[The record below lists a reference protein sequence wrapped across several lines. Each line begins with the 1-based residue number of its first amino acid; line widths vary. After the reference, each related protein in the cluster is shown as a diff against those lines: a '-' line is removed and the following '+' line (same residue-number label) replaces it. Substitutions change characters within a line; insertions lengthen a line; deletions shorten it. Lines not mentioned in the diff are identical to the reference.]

1 MNIKYKLCMVLIM
14 LLLTKPVLSQV
25 IDPFELDEIILS
37 LPFSQSLGKSVIKVD
52 KINMDDISPIIK
64 QYISKSIS
72 KLPGVSVITSGP
84 GIAKP
89 SIRGLSFNRVV
100 VYNQGVRL
108 ENQQWGEEHGIGITS
123 SGIES
128 VEVIKGP
135 LYVLYGS
142 DAMGGVIYAE
152 PEKFKSMDGLDIDYT
167 GIYNSNYNGLTN
179 NLGING
185 KSGNFSFNLR
195 AEMIDNDNFSSPDGE
210 VENTWFEQNEI
221 KAGIQYSGEKLNSE
235 LRLSIVESTLGLP
248 HMDEDHDEHGDEDHD
263 EHGDEDHDEH
273 GDEDDDEHG
282 DEDHD
287 EHMDEEGIYQELK
300 HTTITWKNTFDLG
313 NNHLLNVTLG
323 QQFNERMEF
332 GEHGDEDHDEHG
344 DEDHDEHGDE
354 DDDEHGD
361 EDHDE
366 HMDEDHEEGEAEL
379 DMELLTNTLDINLIL
394 PQSEDFNLILGTSLL
409 SQTNK
414 NFGHEILIPDAE
426 VNDFGLY
433 ALGEISFGNSSD
445 AIIGLRYDKRSISSG
460 IYSSDY
466 SNFNG
471 ALGFKKEFTTS
482 TLRFNLSSGYRSP
495 NLVELYSDGAHHST
509 FMYKK
514 GNPNL
519 LAENSFQTDL
529 SIQVNSED
537 SVLSFDLFLND
548 IRDYIYLQPT
558 NTLIDGLQ
566 LHNFLQQD
574 ATLYGGEIHL
584 NKNTSFDWLSY
595 YTSIEYVFGETQDGM
610 ALPYISPLTFNQV
623 FNISFS
629 SNYSF
634 EIDFVAKAKQNRT
647 AMYEESTDGYSL
659 LNLSGTW
666 MTSFLGNDLNI
677 FWSIDNVFDKE
688 YFDHLSRLKTAGIH
702 EMGRNISV
710 GLKYNF

>member
-1 MNIKYKLCMVLIM
+1 MNSKKINMNIKYKLCMVLIM

-25 IDPFELDEIILS
+25 TDPYELDEIILS

-52 KINMDDISPIIK
+52 KINMDDINPIIK

-72 KLPGVSVITSGP
+72 KLPGVSVISTGI

-100 VYNQGVRL
+100 VYNQGIRL

-235 LRLSIVESTLGLP
+235 LRLSFLESNIGIP

-263 EHGDEDHDEH
+263 EHEDEDHDEH
-273 GDEDDDEHG
+273 GDQ
-282 DEDHD
+282 DHD
-287 EHMDEEGIYQELK
+287 EHMDEEGLYQELK
-300 HTTITWKNTFDLG
+300 HTTITWKNTYDLG

-323 QQFNERMEF
+323 QQFNERKEF
-332 GEHGDEDHDEHG
+332 GEHGDEDHGEHGDEDHDEHG
-344 DEDHDEHGDE
+344 DEDHDEHGDK
-354 DDDEHGD
+354 
-361 EDHDE
+361 DHDE
-366 HMDEDHEEGEAEL
+366 HGDEDHEEGEAEL
-379 DMELLTNTLDINLIL
+379 DMELLTNTLDISLIL

-414 NFGHEILIPDAE
+414 NFGHEVLIPDAKM
-426 VNDFGLY
+426 NDFGLY
-433 ALGEISFGNSSD
+433 ALGEISLGNSSD
-445 AIIGLRYDKRSISSG
+445 ATIGLRYDNRSISSG

-495 NLVELYSDGAHHST
+495 NLIELYADGSHHGT

-514 GNPNL
+514 GDPNL
-519 LAENSFQTDL
+519 LAENSLQTDL
-529 SIQVNSED
+529 SIQVNGED

-558 NTLIDGLQ
+558 NTVIDGYQ

-595 YTSIEYVFGETQDGM
+595 YTSLEYVFGETQDGM

-634 EIDFVAKAKQNRT
+634 EIDFIAKAQQNRT

-659 LNLSGTW
+659 LNLSGSW

-677 FWSIDNVFDKE
+677 FWNIDNVFDKE
-688 YFDHLSRLKTAGIH
+688 YYDHLSRLKTVGIH

>member
-248 HMDEDHDEHGDEDHD
+248 HMDEDHDEHGDEDD
-263 EHGDEDHDEH
+263 DEH

>member
-1 MNIKYKLCMVLIM
+1 MNIKYKLSMVLIM
-14 LLLTKPVLSQV
+14 LLLTKPVLSQ
-25 IDPFELDEIILS
+25 ITDPFELDEIILS

-52 KINMDDISPIIK
+52 KINMDDINPIIK

-72 KLPGVSVITSGP
+72 KLPGVSIITTGP

-100 VYNQGVRL
+100 VYNQGIRL

-152 PEKFKSMDGLDIDYT
+152 PEKFKSMDGLNIDYT
-167 GIYNSNYNGLTN
+167 GIYNSNYNGITN

-195 AEMIDNDNFSSPDGE
+195 AEMIDNDNFSTPDGE

-221 KAGIQYSGEKLNSE
+221 KAGIQYSSDKFTSE
-235 LRLSIVESTLGLP
+235 LRFSRLDSDLGIP

-273 GDEDDDEHG
+273 GDED
-282 DEDHD
+282 HD
-287 EHMDEEGIYQELK
+287 EHMDEESLYQELK

-323 QQFNERMEF
+323 QQFNERKEF
-332 GEHGDEDHDEHG
+332 GEHGDEDNDEHG
-344 DEDHDEHGDE
+344 DEDNDEHG
-354 DDDEHGD
+354 
-361 EDHDE
+361 
-366 HMDEDHEEGEAEL
+366 DEDHEEGEAEL
-379 DMELLTNTLDINLIL
+379 DMELLTNTLDISLTL
-394 PQSEDFNLILGTSLL
+394 PQSEDFNLILGTSIL

-426 VNDFGLY
+426 MNDFGLY
-433 ALGEISFGNSSD
+433 ALGEISLGNFAD
-445 AIIGLRYDKRSISSG
+445 TTIGLRYDNRSISSG
-460 IYSSDY
+460 SSSSDF

-482 TLRFNLSSGYRSP
+482 TLRFNLSSGFRSP
-495 NLVELYSDGAHHST
+495 NLVELFSDGSHHST

-529 SIQVNSED
+529 SFQVYDED
-537 SVLSFDLFLND
+537 SALSFDLFLND

-595 YTSIEYVFGETQDGM
+595 YTSLEYVFGETQDGM
-610 ALPYISPLTFNQV
+610 ALPYISPFTFNQV

-634 EIDFVAKAKQNRT
+634 EIDFVAKAQQNRT

-688 YFDHLSRLKTAGIH
+688 YYDHLSRLKTAGIE

>member
-273 GDEDDDEHG
+273 GDED
-282 DEDHD
+282 HD

-332 GEHGDEDHDEHG
+332 GEHGDEDDDEHG
-344 DEDHDEHGDE
+344 VEDH
-354 DDDEHGD
+354 DEHGD

>member
-263 EHGDEDHDEH
+263 EHGDEDDDEH

-332 GEHGDEDHDEHG
+332 GEHG

>member
-273 GDEDDDEHG
+273 
-282 DEDHD
+282 
-287 EHMDEEGIYQELK
+287 MDEEGIYQELK

-332 GEHGDEDHDEHG
+332 GEHGDEDDDEHG
-344 DEDHDEHGDE
+344 VEDH
-354 DDDEHGD
+354 DEHGD

-659 LNLSGTW
+659 LNLSGSW

>member
-1 MNIKYKLCMVLIM
+1 MNIKYKLSMVLIM
-14 LLLTKPVLSQV
+14 LLLTKPVLSQ
-25 IDPFELDEIILS
+25 ITDPFELDEIILS

-52 KINMDDISPIIK
+52 KINMDDINPIIK

-72 KLPGVSVITSGP
+72 KLPGVSIITTGP

-100 VYNQGVRL
+100 VYNQGIRL

-152 PEKFKSMDGLDIDYT
+152 PEKFKSMDGLNIDYT
-167 GIYNSNYNGLTN
+167 GIYNSNYNGITN

-195 AEMIDNDNFSSPDGE
+195 AEMIDNDNFSTPDGE

-221 KAGIQYSGEKLNSE
+221 KAGIQYSSDKFTSE
-235 LRLSIVESTLGLP
+235 LRFSRLDSDLGIP

-273 GDEDDDEHG
+273 GDED
-282 DEDHD
+282 HD
-287 EHMDEEGIYQELK
+287 EHMDEESLYQELK

-323 QQFNERMEF
+323 QQFNERKEF
-332 GEHGDEDHDEHG
+332 GEHGDEDHGEHGDEDHDEHG

-354 DDDEHGD
+354 DHDEHG
-361 EDHDE
+361 
-366 HMDEDHEEGEAEL
+366 DEDHEEGEAEL
-379 DMELLTNTLDINLIL
+379 DMELLTNTLDISLTL
-394 PQSEDFNLILGTSLL
+394 PQSEDFNLILGTSIL

-426 VNDFGLY
+426 MNDFGLY
-433 ALGEISFGNSSD
+433 ALGEISLGNSAD
-445 AIIGLRYDKRSISSG
+445 TTIGLRYDNRSISTGSS
-460 IYSSDY
+460 SSDF

-482 TLRFNLSSGYRSP
+482 TLRFNLSSGFRSP
-495 NLVELYSDGAHHST
+495 NLVELFSDGSHHST

-529 SIQVNSED
+529 SFQVYDED
-537 SVLSFDLFLND
+537 SALSFDLFLND

-558 NTLIDGLQ
+558 NTFIDGLQ

-595 YTSIEYVFGETQDGM
+595 YTSLEYVFGETQDGM
-610 ALPYISPLTFNQV
+610 ALPYISPFTFNQV

-634 EIDFVAKAKQNRT
+634 EIDFVAKAQQNRT

-677 FWSIDNVFDKE
+677 FWSIDNVFDTE
-688 YFDHLSRLKTAGIH
+688 YYDHLSRFKTAGIE

>member
-248 HMDEDHDEHGDEDHD
+248 HMDEDHDEHGDEDD
-263 EHGDEDHDEH
+263 DEH

-344 DEDHDEHGDE
+344 DEDDDEHGDE

>member
-1 MNIKYKLCMVLIM
+1 MNIKYKLSMVLIM
-14 LLLTKPVLSQV
+14 LLLTKPVLSQ
-25 IDPFELDEIILS
+25 ITDPFELDEIILS

-52 KINMDDISPIIK
+52 KINMDDINPIIK

-72 KLPGVSVITSGP
+72 KLPGVSVITTGP

-100 VYNQGVRL
+100 VYNQGIRL

-152 PEKFKSMDGLDIDYT
+152 PEKFKSMDGLNIDYT
-167 GIYNSNYNGLTN
+167 GIYNSNYNGITN

-195 AEMIDNDNFSSPDGE
+195 AEMIDNDNFSTPDGE

-221 KAGIQYSGEKLNSE
+221 KAGIQYSSDKFTSE
-235 LRLSIVESTLGLP
+235 LRFSRLDSDLGIP

-273 GDEDDDEHG
+273 GDED
-282 DEDHD
+282 HD
-287 EHMDEEGIYQELK
+287 EHMDEESLYQELK

-323 QQFNERMEF
+323 QQFNERKEF

-354 DDDEHGD
+354 DHDEHG
-361 EDHDE
+361 
-366 HMDEDHEEGEAEL
+366 DEDHEEGEAEL
-379 DMELLTNTLDINLIL
+379 DMELLTNTLDISLTL
-394 PQSEDFNLILGTSLL
+394 PQSEDFNLILGTSIL

-426 VNDFGLY
+426 MNDFGLY
-433 ALGEISFGNSSD
+433 ALGEISLGNSAD
-445 AIIGLRYDKRSISSG
+445 TTIGLRYDNRSISSG
-460 IYSSDY
+460 SSSSDF

-482 TLRFNLSSGYRSP
+482 TLRFNLSSGFRSP
-495 NLVELYSDGAHHST
+495 NLVELFSDGSHHST

-529 SIQVNSED
+529 SFQVYDED
-537 SVLSFDLFLND
+537 SALSFDLFLND

-558 NTLIDGLQ
+558 NTFIDGLQ

-595 YTSIEYVFGETQDGM
+595 YTSLEYVFGETQDGM
-610 ALPYISPLTFNQV
+610 ALPYISPFTFNQV

-634 EIDFVAKAKQNRT
+634 EIDFVAKAQQNRT

-688 YFDHLSRLKTAGIH
+688 YYDHLSRLKTAGIE

>member
-1 MNIKYKLCMVLIM
+1 MNSKKINMNIKYKLCMVLIM

-25 IDPFELDEIILS
+25 TDPYELDEIILS

-52 KINMDDISPIIK
+52 KINMDDINPIIK

-72 KLPGVSVITSGP
+72 KLPGVSVISTGI

-100 VYNQGVRL
+100 VYNQGIRL

-235 LRLSIVESTLGLP
+235 LRLSFLESNIGIP

-263 EHGDEDHDEH
+263 EHEDEDHDEH
-273 GDEDDDEHG
+273 GDQ
-282 DEDHD
+282 DHD
-287 EHMDEEGIYQELK
+287 EHMDEEGLYQELK
-300 HTTITWKNTFDLG
+300 HTTITWKNTYDLG

-323 QQFNERMEF
+323 QQFNERKEF
-332 GEHGDEDHDEHG
+332 GEHGDEDHGEHGDEDHDEHG
-344 DEDHDEHGDE
+344 DEDHDEHGDK
-354 DDDEHGD
+354 
-361 EDHDE
+361 DHDE
-366 HMDEDHEEGEAEL
+366 HGDEDHEEGEAEL
-379 DMELLTNTLDINLIL
+379 DMELLTNTLDISLIL

-414 NFGHEILIPDAE
+414 NFGHEVLIPDAKM
-426 VNDFGLY
+426 NDFGLY
-433 ALGEISFGNSSD
+433 ALGEISLGNSSD
-445 AIIGLRYDKRSISSG
+445 ATIGLRYDNRSISSG

-495 NLVELYSDGAHHST
+495 NLIELYADGSHHGT

-514 GNPNL
+514 GDPNL
-519 LAENSFQTDL
+519 LAENSLQTDL
-529 SIQVNSED
+529 SIQVNGED

-558 NTLIDGLQ
+558 NTVIDGYQ

-595 YTSIEYVFGETQDGM
+595 YTSLEYVFGETQDGM

-634 EIDFVAKAKQNRT
+634 EIDFVAKAQQNRT

-659 LNLSGTW
+659 LNLSGSW

-677 FWSIDNVFDKE
+677 FWNIDNVFDKE
-688 YFDHLSRLKTAGIH
+688 YYDHLSRLKTAGIH

>member
-1 MNIKYKLCMVLIM
+1 MNIKYKLSMVLIM
-14 LLLTKPVLSQV
+14 LLLTKPVLSQ
-25 IDPFELDEIILS
+25 ITDPFELDEIILS

-52 KINMDDISPIIK
+52 KINMDDINPIIK

-72 KLPGVSVITSGP
+72 KLPGVSIITTGP

-100 VYNQGVRL
+100 VYNQGIRL

-152 PEKFKSMDGLDIDYT
+152 PEKFKSMDGLNIDYT
-167 GIYNSNYNGLTN
+167 GIYNSNYNGITN

-195 AEMIDNDNFSSPDGE
+195 AEMIDNDNFSTPDGE

-221 KAGIQYSGEKLNSE
+221 KAGIQYSSDKFTSE
-235 LRLSIVESTLGLP
+235 LRFSRLDSDLGIP

-273 GDEDDDEHG
+273 GDED
-282 DEDHD
+282 HD
-287 EHMDEEGIYQELK
+287 EHMDEESLYQELK

-323 QQFNERMEF
+323 QQFNERKEF

-344 DEDHDEHGDE
+344 
-354 DDDEHGD
+354 
-361 EDHDE
+361 
-366 HMDEDHEEGEAEL
+366 DEDHEEGEAEL
-379 DMELLTNTLDINLIL
+379 DMELLTNTLDISLTL
-394 PQSEDFNLILGTSLL
+394 PQSEDFNLILGTSIL

-426 VNDFGLY
+426 MNDFGLY
-433 ALGEISFGNSSD
+433 ALGEISLGNSAD
-445 AIIGLRYDKRSISSG
+445 TTIGLRYDNRSISSG
-460 IYSSDY
+460 SSSSDF

-482 TLRFNLSSGYRSP
+482 TLRFNLSSGFRSP
-495 NLVELYSDGAHHST
+495 NLVELFSDGSHHST

-529 SIQVNSED
+529 SFQVYDED
-537 SVLSFDLFLND
+537 SALSFDLFLND

-558 NTLIDGLQ
+558 NTFIDGLQ

-595 YTSIEYVFGETQDGM
+595 YTSLEYVFGETQDGM
-610 ALPYISPLTFNQV
+610 ALPYISPFTFNQV

-634 EIDFVAKAKQNRT
+634 EIDFVAKAQQNRT

-688 YFDHLSRLKTAGIH
+688 YYDHLSRLKTAGIH

>member
-1 MNIKYKLCMVLIM
+1 MNTKKIKMNIKYKLSMVLIM
-14 LLLTKPVLSQV
+14 LLLTKPVLSQ
-25 IDPFELDEIILS
+25 ITDPFELDEIILS

-52 KINMDDISPIIK
+52 KINMDDINPIIK

-72 KLPGVSVITSGP
+72 KLPGVSIITTGP

-100 VYNQGVRL
+100 VYNQGIRL

-152 PEKFKSMDGLDIDYT
+152 PEKFKSMDGLNIDYT
-167 GIYNSNYNGLTN
+167 GIYNSNYNGITN

-195 AEMIDNDNFSSPDGE
+195 AEMIDNDNFSTPDGE

-221 KAGIQYSGEKLNSE
+221 KAGIQYSSDKFTSE
-235 LRLSIVESTLGLP
+235 LRFSRLDSDLGIP

-273 GDEDDDEHG
+273 
-282 DEDHD
+282 
-287 EHMDEEGIYQELK
+287 MDEESLYQELK

-323 QQFNERMEF
+323 QQFNERKEF
-332 GEHGDEDHDEHG
+332 GEHGDEDNDEHG
-344 DEDHDEHGDE
+344 
-354 DDDEHGD
+354 
-361 EDHDE
+361 
-366 HMDEDHEEGEAEL
+366 DEDHEEGEAEL
-379 DMELLTNTLDINLIL
+379 DMELLTNTLDISLTL
-394 PQSEDFNLILGTSLL
+394 PQSEDFNLILGTSIL

-426 VNDFGLY
+426 INDFGLY
-433 ALGEISFGNSSD
+433 ALGEISLGNSAD
-445 AIIGLRYDKRSISSG
+445 TTIGLRYDNRSISSG
-460 IYSSDY
+460 SSSSDF

-482 TLRFNLSSGYRSP
+482 TLRFNLSSGFRSP
-495 NLVELYSDGAHHST
+495 NLVELFSDGSHHST

-529 SIQVNSED
+529 SFQVYDED
-537 SVLSFDLFLND
+537 SALSFDLFLND

-566 LHNFLQQD
+566 LHNYLQQD

-595 YTSIEYVFGETQDGM
+595 YTSLEYVFGETQDGM
-610 ALPYISPLTFNQV
+610 ALPYISPFTFNQV

-634 EIDFVAKAKQNRT
+634 EIDFVAKAQQNRT

-688 YFDHLSRLKTAGIH
+688 YFDHLSRLKTAGIE

>member
-1 MNIKYKLCMVLIM
+1 MNSKKIKMNIKYKLCMILIM

-25 IDPFELDEIILS
+25 TDPYELDEIILS

-52 KINMDDISPIIK
+52 KINMDDINPIIK

-72 KLPGVSVITSGP
+72 KLPGVSVISTGI

-100 VYNQGVRL
+100 VYNQGIRL

-235 LRLSIVESTLGLP
+235 LRLSFLESNIGIP

-263 EHGDEDHDEH
+263 EHEDEDHDEH
-273 GDEDDDEHG
+273 GDQ
-282 DEDHD
+282 DHD
-287 EHMDEEGIYQELK
+287 EHMDEEGLYQELK
-300 HTTITWKNTFDLG
+300 HTTITWKNTYDLG

-323 QQFNERMEF
+323 QQFNERKEF
-332 GEHGDEDHDEHG
+332 GEHGDEDHGEHGDEDHDEHG
-344 DEDHDEHGDE
+344 DEDHDEHGDK
-354 DDDEHGD
+354 
-361 EDHDE
+361 DHDE
-366 HMDEDHEEGEAEL
+366 HGDEDHEEGEAEL
-379 DMELLTNTLDINLIL
+379 DMELLTNTLDISLIL

-414 NFGHEILIPDAE
+414 NFGHEVLIPDAKM
-426 VNDFGLY
+426 NDFGLY
-433 ALGEISFGNSSD
+433 ALGEISLGNSSD
-445 AIIGLRYDKRSISSG
+445 ATIGLRYDNRSISSG

-495 NLVELYSDGAHHST
+495 NLIELYADGSHHGT

-514 GNPNL
+514 GDPNL
-519 LAENSFQTDL
+519 LAENSLQTDL
-529 SIQVNSED
+529 SIQVNGED

-558 NTLIDGLQ
+558 NTVIDGYQ

-595 YTSIEYVFGETQDGM
+595 YTSLEYVFGETQDGM

-634 EIDFVAKAKQNRT
+634 EIDFIAKAQQNRT

-659 LNLSGTW
+659 LNLSGSW

-677 FWSIDNVFDKE
+677 FWNIDNVFDKE
-688 YFDHLSRLKTAGIH
+688 YYDHLSRLKTAGIH

>member
-1 MNIKYKLCMVLIM
+1 MNSKKIKMNKKYKLCMILIM

-25 IDPFELDEIILS
+25 TDPYELDEIILS

-52 KINMDDISPIIK
+52 KINMDDINPIIK

-72 KLPGVSVITSGP
+72 KLPGVSVISTGI

-100 VYNQGVRL
+100 VYNQGIRL

-235 LRLSIVESTLGLP
+235 LRLSFLESNIGIP

-263 EHGDEDHDEH
+263 EHEDEDHDEH
-273 GDEDDDEHG
+273 GDQ
-282 DEDHD
+282 DHD
-287 EHMDEEGIYQELK
+287 EHMDEEGLYQELK
-300 HTTITWKNTFDLG
+300 HTTITWKNTYDLG

-323 QQFNERMEF
+323 QQFNERKEF
-332 GEHGDEDHDEHG
+332 GEHGDEDHGEHGDEDHDEHG
-344 DEDHDEHGDE
+344 DEDHDEHGDK
-354 DDDEHGD
+354 
-361 EDHDE
+361 DHDE
-366 HMDEDHEEGEAEL
+366 HGDEDHEEGEAEL
-379 DMELLTNTLDINLIL
+379 DMELLTNTLDISLIL

-414 NFGHEILIPDAE
+414 NFGHEVLIPDAKM
-426 VNDFGLY
+426 NDFGLY
-433 ALGEISFGNSSD
+433 ALGEISLGNSSD
-445 AIIGLRYDKRSISSG
+445 ATIGLRYDNRSISSG

-495 NLVELYSDGAHHST
+495 NLIELYADGSHHGT

-514 GNPNL
+514 GDPNL
-519 LAENSFQTDL
+519 LAENSLQTDL
-529 SIQVNSED
+529 SIQVNGED

-558 NTLIDGLQ
+558 NTVIDGYQ

-595 YTSIEYVFGETQDGM
+595 YTSLEYVFGETQDGM

-634 EIDFVAKAKQNRT
+634 EIDFIAKAQQNRT

-659 LNLSGTW
+659 LNLSGSW

-677 FWSIDNVFDKE
+677 FWNIDNVFDKE
-688 YFDHLSRLKTAGIH
+688 YYDHLSRLKTAGIH

>member
-1 MNIKYKLCMVLIM
+1 MNIKYKLSMVLIM
-14 LLLTKPVLSQV
+14 LLLTKPVLSQ
-25 IDPFELDEIILS
+25 ITDPFELDEIILS

-52 KINMDDISPIIK
+52 KINMDDINPIIK

-72 KLPGVSVITSGP
+72 KLPGVSIITTGP

-100 VYNQGVRL
+100 VYNQGIRL

-152 PEKFKSMDGLDIDYT
+152 PEKFKSMDGLNIDYT
-167 GIYNSNYNGLTN
+167 GIYNSNYNGITN

-195 AEMIDNDNFSSPDGE
+195 AEMIDNDNFSTPDGE

-221 KAGIQYSGEKLNSE
+221 KAGIQYSSDKFTSE
-235 LRLSIVESTLGLP
+235 LRFSRLDSDLGIP

-273 GDEDDDEHG
+273 
-282 DEDHD
+282 
-287 EHMDEEGIYQELK
+287 MDEESLYQELK

-323 QQFNERMEF
+323 QQFNERKEF

-354 DDDEHGD
+354 DHDEHG
-361 EDHDE
+361 
-366 HMDEDHEEGEAEL
+366 DEDHEEGEAEL
-379 DMELLTNTLDINLIL
+379 DMELLTNTLDISLTL
-394 PQSEDFNLILGTSLL
+394 PQSEDFNLILGTSIL

-426 VNDFGLY
+426 MNDFGLY
-433 ALGEISFGNSSD
+433 ALGEISLGNSAD
-445 AIIGLRYDKRSISSG
+445 TTIGLRYDNRSISSG
-460 IYSSDY
+460 SSSSDF

-482 TLRFNLSSGYRSP
+482 TLRFNLSSGFRSP
-495 NLVELYSDGAHHST
+495 NLVELFSDGSHHST

-529 SIQVNSED
+529 SFQVYDED
-537 SVLSFDLFLND
+537 SALSFDLFLND

-558 NTLIDGLQ
+558 NTFIDGLQ

-595 YTSIEYVFGETQDGM
+595 YTSLEYVFGETQDGM
-610 ALPYISPLTFNQV
+610 ALPYISPFTFNQV

-634 EIDFVAKAKQNRT
+634 EIDFVAKAQQNRT
-647 AMYEESTDGYSL
+647 ALYEESTDGYSL

-688 YFDHLSRLKTAGIH
+688 YYDHLSRLKTAGIE

>member
-1 MNIKYKLCMVLIM
+1 M

-25 IDPFELDEIILS
+25 TDPFELDEIILS

-52 KINMDDISPIIK
+52 KINMDDINPIIK

-72 KLPGVSVITSGP
+72 KLPGVSVISTGI

-100 VYNQGVRL
+100 VYNQGIRL

-235 LRLSIVESTLGLP
+235 LRLSILDSNIGIP

-273 GDEDDDEHG
+273 
-282 DEDHD
+282 
-287 EHMDEEGIYQELK
+287 MDEEGLYQELK
-300 HTTITWKNTFDLG
+300 HTTITWKNTYDLG

-323 QQFNERMEF
+323 QQFNERKEF

-354 DDDEHGD
+354 D
-361 EDHDE
+361 
-366 HMDEDHEEGEAEL
+366 HEEGEAEL
-379 DMELLTNTLDINLIL
+379 DMELLTNTLDISLIL

-426 VNDFGLY
+426 MNDFGLY
-433 ALGEISFGNSSD
+433 ALGEISLGNSSD
-445 AIIGLRYDKRSISSG
+445 ATIGLRYDNRSVTSG

-471 ALGFKKEFTTS
+471 ALGFKMEFTNS

-495 NLVELYSDGAHHST
+495 NLVELYSDGSHHGT

-519 LAENSFQTDL
+519 LAENSLQTDL
-529 SIQVNSED
+529 SIQVNGED

-548 IRDYIYLQPT
+548 IRDYIYLQPA
-558 NTLIDGLQ
+558 NTVIDGLQ

-595 YTSIEYVFGETQDGM
+595 YTSLEYVFGETQDGM

-634 EIDFVAKAKQNRT
+634 EIDFVAKAQQNRT

-659 LNLSGTW
+659 LNLSGSW
-666 MTSFLGNDLNI
+666 MTSLLGNDLNI
-677 FWSIDNVFDKE
+677 FWNIDNVFDKE
-688 YFDHLSRLKTAGIH
+688 YYDHLSRLKTAGIH

>member
-25 IDPFELDEIILS
+25 TDPFELDEIILS

-52 KINMDDISPIIK
+52 KINMDDINPIIK

-72 KLPGVSVITSGP
+72 KLPGVSVISTGI

-100 VYNQGVRL
+100 VYNQGIRL

-235 LRLSIVESTLGLP
+235 LRLSILDSNIGIP

-273 GDEDDDEHG
+273 
-282 DEDHD
+282 
-287 EHMDEEGIYQELK
+287 MDEEGLYQELK
-300 HTTITWKNTFDLG
+300 HTTITWKNTYDLG

-323 QQFNERMEF
+323 QQFNERKEF
-332 GEHGDEDHDEHG
+332 GEHGDEDHGEHGDEDHDEHG

-354 DDDEHGD
+354 D
-361 EDHDE
+361 
-366 HMDEDHEEGEAEL
+366 HEEGEAEL
-379 DMELLTNTLDINLIL
+379 DMELLTNTLDISLIL

-426 VNDFGLY
+426 MNDFGLY
-433 ALGEISFGNSSD
+433 ALGEISLGNSSD
-445 AIIGLRYDKRSISSG
+445 ATIGLRYDNRSVSSG

-471 ALGFKKEFTTS
+471 ALGFKMEFTNS

-495 NLVELYSDGAHHST
+495 NLVELYSDGSHHGT

-519 LAENSFQTDL
+519 LAENSLQTDL
-529 SIQVNSED
+529 SIQVNGED

-548 IRDYIYLQPT
+548 IRDYIYLQPA
-558 NTLIDGLQ
+558 NTVIDGLQ

-595 YTSIEYVFGETQDGM
+595 YTSLEYVFGETQDGM

-634 EIDFVAKAKQNRT
+634 EIDFVAKAQQNRT

-659 LNLSGTW
+659 LNLSGSW
-666 MTSFLGNDLNI
+666 MTSLLGNDLNI
-677 FWSIDNVFDKE
+677 FWNIDNVFNKE
-688 YFDHLSRLKTAGIH
+688 YYDHLSRLKTAGIH

>member
-1 MNIKYKLCMVLIM
+1 MNIKYKLSMVLIM
-14 LLLTKPVLSQV
+14 LLLTKPVLSQ
-25 IDPFELDEIILS
+25 ITDPFELDEIILS

-52 KINMDDISPIIK
+52 KINMDDINPIIK

-72 KLPGVSVITSGP
+72 KLPGVSIITTGP

-100 VYNQGVRL
+100 VYNQGIRL

-152 PEKFKSMDGLDIDYT
+152 PEKFKSMDGLNIDYT
-167 GIYNSNYNGLTN
+167 GIYNSNYNGITN

-195 AEMIDNDNFSSPDGE
+195 AEMIDNDNFSTPDGE

-221 KAGIQYSGEKLNSE
+221 KAGIQYSSDKFTSE
-235 LRLSIVESTLGLP
+235 LRFSRLDSDLGIP

-273 GDEDDDEHG
+273 
-282 DEDHD
+282 
-287 EHMDEEGIYQELK
+287 MDEESLYQELK

-323 QQFNERMEF
+323 QQFNERKEF
-332 GEHGDEDHDEHG
+332 GEHGDEDHGEHG
-344 DEDHDEHGDE
+344 
-354 DDDEHGD
+354 
-361 EDHDE
+361 
-366 HMDEDHEEGEAEL
+366 DEDHEEGEAEL
-379 DMELLTNTLDINLIL
+379 DMELLTNTLDISLTL
-394 PQSEDFNLILGTSLL
+394 PQSEDFNLILGTSIL

-426 VNDFGLY
+426 MNDFGLY
-433 ALGEISFGNSSD
+433 ALGEISLGNSAD
-445 AIIGLRYDKRSISSG
+445 TTIGLRYDNRSISSG
-460 IYSSDY
+460 SSSSDF

-482 TLRFNLSSGYRSP
+482 TLRFNLSSGFRSP
-495 NLVELYSDGAHHST
+495 NLVELFSDGSHHST

-529 SIQVNSED
+529 SFQVYDED
-537 SVLSFDLFLND
+537 SALSFDLFLND

-558 NTLIDGLQ
+558 NTFIDGLQ

-595 YTSIEYVFGETQDGM
+595 YTSLEYVFGETQDGM
-610 ALPYISPLTFNQV
+610 ALPYISPFTFNQV

-634 EIDFVAKAKQNRT
+634 EIDFVAKAQQNRT

-688 YFDHLSRLKTAGIH
+688 YYDHLSRLKTAGIH

>member
-1 MNIKYKLCMVLIM
+1 MNIKYKLSMVLIM
-14 LLLTKPVLSQV
+14 LLLTKPVLSQ
-25 IDPFELDEIILS
+25 ITDPFELDEIILS

-52 KINMDDISPIIK
+52 KINMDDINPIIK

-72 KLPGVSVITSGP
+72 KLPGVSIITTGP

-100 VYNQGVRL
+100 VYNQGIRL

-152 PEKFKSMDGLDIDYT
+152 PEKFKSMDGLNIDYT
-167 GIYNSNYNGLTN
+167 GIYNSNYNGITN

-195 AEMIDNDNFSSPDGE
+195 AEMIDNDNFSTPDGE

-221 KAGIQYSGEKLNSE
+221 KAGIQYSSDKFTSE
-235 LRLSIVESTLGLP
+235 LRFSRLDSDLGIP

-273 GDEDDDEHG
+273 
-282 DEDHD
+282 
-287 EHMDEEGIYQELK
+287 MDEESLYQELK

-323 QQFNERMEF
+323 QQFNERKEF
-332 GEHGDEDHDEHG
+332 GEHGDEDHGEHGDEDHDEHG
-344 DEDHDEHGDE
+344 
-354 DDDEHGD
+354 
-361 EDHDE
+361 
-366 HMDEDHEEGEAEL
+366 DEDHEEGEAEL
-379 DMELLTNTLDINLIL
+379 DMELLTNTLDISLTL
-394 PQSEDFNLILGTSLL
+394 PQSEDFNLILGTSIL

-426 VNDFGLY
+426 MNDFGLY
-433 ALGEISFGNSSD
+433 ALGEISLGNSAD
-445 AIIGLRYDKRSISSG
+445 TTIGLRYDNRSISSG
-460 IYSSDY
+460 SSSSDF

-482 TLRFNLSSGYRSP
+482 TLRFNLSSGFRSP
-495 NLVELYSDGAHHST
+495 NLVELFSDGSHHST

-529 SIQVNSED
+529 SFQVYDED
-537 SVLSFDLFLND
+537 SALSFDLFLND

-558 NTLIDGLQ
+558 NTFIDGLQ

-595 YTSIEYVFGETQDGM
+595 YTSLEYVFGETQDGM
-610 ALPYISPLTFNQV
+610 ALPYISPFTFNQV

-634 EIDFVAKAKQNRT
+634 EIDFVAKAQQNRT

-688 YFDHLSRLKTAGIH
+688 YYDHLSRLKTAGIH

>member
-1 MNIKYKLCMVLIM
+1 MNIKYKLSMVLIM
-14 LLLTKPVLSQV
+14 LLLTKPVLSQ
-25 IDPFELDEIILS
+25 ITDPFELDEIILS

-52 KINMDDISPIIK
+52 KINMDDINPIIK

-72 KLPGVSVITSGP
+72 KLPGVSIITTGP

-100 VYNQGVRL
+100 VYNQGIRL

-152 PEKFKSMDGLDIDYT
+152 PEKFKSMDGLNIDYT
-167 GIYNSNYNGLTN
+167 GIYNSNYNGITN

-195 AEMIDNDNFSSPDGE
+195 AEMIDNDNFSTPDGE

-221 KAGIQYSGEKLNSE
+221 KAGIQYSSDKFTSE
-235 LRLSIVESTLGLP
+235 LRFSRLDSDLGIP

-273 GDEDDDEHG
+273 GDED
-282 DEDHD
+282 HD
-287 EHMDEEGIYQELK
+287 EHMDEESLYQELK

-323 QQFNERMEF
+323 QQFNERKEF

-354 DDDEHGD
+354 D
-361 EDHDE
+361 
-366 HMDEDHEEGEAEL
+366 HEEGEAEL
-379 DMELLTNTLDINLIL
+379 DMELLTNTLDISLTL
-394 PQSEDFNLILGTSLL
+394 PQSEDFNLILGTSIL

-426 VNDFGLY
+426 MNDFGLY
-433 ALGEISFGNSSD
+433 ALGEISLGNSAD
-445 AIIGLRYDKRSISSG
+445 TTIGLRYDNRSISSG
-460 IYSSDY
+460 SSSSDF

-482 TLRFNLSSGYRSP
+482 TLRFNLSSGFRSP
-495 NLVELYSDGAHHST
+495 NLVELFSDGSHHST

-529 SIQVNSED
+529 SFQVYDED
-537 SVLSFDLFLND
+537 SALSFDLFLND

-558 NTLIDGLQ
+558 NTFIDGLQ

-595 YTSIEYVFGETQDGM
+595 YTSLEYVFGETQDGM
-610 ALPYISPLTFNQV
+610 ALPYISPFTFNQV

-634 EIDFVAKAKQNRT
+634 EIDFVAKAQQNRT

-688 YFDHLSRLKTAGIH
+688 YYDHLSRLKTAGIH

>member
-1 MNIKYKLCMVLIM
+1 MNSKKINMNIKYKLCMVLIM

-25 IDPFELDEIILS
+25 TDPYELDEIILS

-52 KINMDDISPIIK
+52 KINMDDINPIIK

-72 KLPGVSVITSGP
+72 KLPGVSVISTGI

-100 VYNQGVRL
+100 VYNQGIRL

-235 LRLSIVESTLGLP
+235 LRLSFLESNIGIP

-263 EHGDEDHDEH
+263 EHEDEDHDEH
-273 GDEDDDEHG
+273 GDQ
-282 DEDHD
+282 DHD
-287 EHMDEEGIYQELK
+287 EHMDEEGLYQELK
-300 HTTITWKNTFDLG
+300 HTTITWKNTYDLG

-323 QQFNERMEF
+323 QQFNERKEF
-332 GEHGDEDHDEHG
+332 GEHGDEDHGEHGDEDHDEHG
-344 DEDHDEHGDE
+344 DEDHGEHGDK
-354 DDDEHGD
+354 
-361 EDHDE
+361 DHDE
-366 HMDEDHEEGEAEL
+366 HGDEDHEEGEAEL
-379 DMELLTNTLDINLIL
+379 DMELLTNTLDISLIL

-414 NFGHEILIPDAE
+414 NFGHEVLIPDAKM
-426 VNDFGLY
+426 NDFGLY
-433 ALGEISFGNSSD
+433 ALGEISLGNSSD
-445 AIIGLRYDKRSISSG
+445 ATIGLRYDNRSISSG

-495 NLVELYSDGAHHST
+495 NLIELYADGSHHGT

-514 GNPNL
+514 GDPNL
-519 LAENSFQTDL
+519 LAENSLQTDL
-529 SIQVNSED
+529 SIQVNGED

-558 NTLIDGLQ
+558 NTVIDGYQ

-595 YTSIEYVFGETQDGM
+595 YTSLEYVFGETQDGM

-634 EIDFVAKAKQNRT
+634 EIDFIAKAQQNRT

-659 LNLSGTW
+659 LNLSGSW

-677 FWSIDNVFDKE
+677 FWNIDNVFDKE
-688 YFDHLSRLKTAGIH
+688 YYDHLSRLKTAGIH
-702 EMGRNISV
+702 EMGRNISI

>member
-1 MNIKYKLCMVLIM
+1 MNIKYKLSMVLIM
-14 LLLTKPVLSQV
+14 LLLTKPVLSQ
-25 IDPFELDEIILS
+25 ITDPFELDEIILS

-52 KINMDDISPIIK
+52 KINMDDINPIIK

-72 KLPGVSVITSGP
+72 KLPGVSIITTGP

-100 VYNQGVRL
+100 VYNQGIRL

-152 PEKFKSMDGLDIDYT
+152 PEKFKSMDGLNIDYT
-167 GIYNSNYNGLTN
+167 GIYNSNYNGITN

-195 AEMIDNDNFSSPDGE
+195 AEMIDNDNFSTPDGE

-221 KAGIQYSGEKLNSE
+221 KAGIQYSSDKFTSE
-235 LRLSIVESTLGLP
+235 LRFSRLDSDLGIP

-273 GDEDDDEHG
+273 GDED
-282 DEDHD
+282 HD
-287 EHMDEEGIYQELK
+287 EHMDEESIYQELK

-323 QQFNERMEF
+323 QQFNERKEF

-354 DDDEHGD
+354 D
-361 EDHDE
+361 
-366 HMDEDHEEGEAEL
+366 HEEGEAEL
-379 DMELLTNTLDINLIL
+379 DMELLTNTLDISLTL
-394 PQSEDFNLILGTSLL
+394 PQSEDFNLILGTSIL

-426 VNDFGLY
+426 MNDFGLY
-433 ALGEISFGNSSD
+433 ALGEISLGNSAD
-445 AIIGLRYDKRSISSG
+445 TTIGLRYDNRSISSG
-460 IYSSDY
+460 SSSSDF

-482 TLRFNLSSGYRSP
+482 TLRFNLSSGFRSP
-495 NLVELYSDGAHHST
+495 NLVELFSDGSHHST

-529 SIQVNSED
+529 SFQVYDED
-537 SVLSFDLFLND
+537 SALSFDLFLND

-566 LHNFLQQD
+566 LHNYLQQD

-595 YTSIEYVFGETQDGM
+595 YTSLEYVFGETQDGM
-610 ALPYISPLTFNQV
+610 ALPYISPFTFNQV

-634 EIDFVAKAKQNRT
+634 EIDFVAKAQQNRT

-688 YFDHLSRLKTAGIH
+688 YYDHLSRLKTAGIE

>member
-25 IDPFELDEIILS
+25 TDPFELDEIILS

-52 KINMDDISPIIK
+52 KINMDDINPIIK

-72 KLPGVSVITSGP
+72 KLPGVSVISTGI

-100 VYNQGVRL
+100 VYNQGIRL

-235 LRLSIVESTLGLP
+235 LRLSILDSDIGIPHMDEDHDEHMDEDHDEHGDEDHDEHMDEEGLYQELKHTTITWKNTYDLGNNHLLNVTLGQQFNERKEFGE
-248 HMDEDHDEHGDEDHD
+248 HGDEDHDEHGDEDHD

-273 GDEDDDEHG
+273 GDED
-282 DEDHD
+282 
-287 EHMDEEGIYQELK
+287 
-300 HTTITWKNTFDLG
+300 
-313 NNHLLNVTLG
+313 
-323 QQFNERMEF
+323 
-332 GEHGDEDHDEHG
+332 
-344 DEDHDEHGDE
+344 
-354 DDDEHGD
+354 
-361 EDHDE
+361 
-366 HMDEDHEEGEAEL
+366 HEEGEAEL
-379 DMELLTNTLDINLIL
+379 DMELLTNTLDISLIL

-426 VNDFGLY
+426 MNDFGLY
-433 ALGEISFGNSSD
+433 ALGEISLGNSSD
-445 AIIGLRYDKRSISSG
+445 ATIGLRYDTRSVSSG

-471 ALGFKKEFTTS
+471 ALGFKKEFTNS

-495 NLVELYSDGAHHST
+495 NLVELYSDGSHHST

-519 LAENSFQTDL
+519 LAENSVQTDL
-529 SIQVNSED
+529 SIQVNGED

-548 IRDYIYLQPT
+548 IRDYIYLQPA
-558 NTLIDGLQ
+558 NTVIDGLQ

-595 YTSIEYVFGETQDGM
+595 YTSLEYVFGETQDGM

-634 EIDFVAKAKQNRT
+634 EIDFVAKAQQNRT

-659 LNLSGTW
+659 LNLSGSW
-666 MTSFLGNDLNI
+666 MTSLLGNDLNI
-677 FWSIDNVFDKE
+677 FWNIDNVFDKE
-688 YFDHLSRLKTAGIH
+688 YYDHLSRLKTAGIH

>member
-263 EHGDEDHDEH
+263 EHGDED
-273 GDEDDDEHG
+273 DDEHG

-332 GEHGDEDHDEHG
+332 GEHGDEDHDEHR

-558 NTLIDGLQ
+558 NTLIDGLR

>member
-25 IDPFELDEIILS
+25 TDPYELDEIILS

-52 KINMDDISPIIK
+52 KINMDDINPIIK

-72 KLPGVSVITSGP
+72 KLPGVSVISTGI

-100 VYNQGVRL
+100 VYNQGIRL

-235 LRLSIVESTLGLP
+235 LRLSFLESNIGIP

-263 EHGDEDHDEH
+263 EHEDEDHDEH
-273 GDEDDDEHG
+273 GDQ
-282 DEDHD
+282 DHD
-287 EHMDEEGIYQELK
+287 EHMDEEGLYQELK
-300 HTTITWKNTFDLG
+300 HTTITWKNTYDLG

-323 QQFNERMEF
+323 QQFNERKEF
-332 GEHGDEDHDEHG
+332 GEHGDEDHGEHGDEDHDEHG
-344 DEDHDEHGDE
+344 DEDHDEHGDK
-354 DDDEHGD
+354 
-361 EDHDE
+361 DHDE
-366 HMDEDHEEGEAEL
+366 HGDEDHEEGEAEL
-379 DMELLTNTLDINLIL
+379 DMELLTNTLDISLIL

-414 NFGHEILIPDAE
+414 NFGHEVLIPDAKM
-426 VNDFGLY
+426 NDFGLY
-433 ALGEISFGNSSD
+433 ALGEISLGNSSD
-445 AIIGLRYDKRSISSG
+445 ATIGLRYDNRSISSG

-495 NLVELYSDGAHHST
+495 NLIELYADGSHHGT

-514 GNPNL
+514 GDPNL
-519 LAENSFQTDL
+519 LAENSLQTDL
-529 SIQVNSED
+529 SIQVNGED

-558 NTLIDGLQ
+558 NTVIDGYQ

-595 YTSIEYVFGETQDGM
+595 YTSLEYVFGETQDGM

-634 EIDFVAKAKQNRT
+634 EIDFIAKAQQNRT

-659 LNLSGTW
+659 LNLSGSW

-677 FWSIDNVFDKE
+677 FWNIDNVFDKE
-688 YFDHLSRLKTAGIH
+688 YYDHLSRLKTAGIH

>member
-1 MNIKYKLCMVLIM
+1 MNIKYKLSMVLIM
-14 LLLTKPVLSQV
+14 LLLTKPVLSQ
-25 IDPFELDEIILS
+25 ITDPFELDEIILS

-52 KINMDDISPIIK
+52 KINMDDINPIIK

-72 KLPGVSVITSGP
+72 KLPGVSIITTGP

-100 VYNQGVRL
+100 VYNQGIRL

-273 GDEDDDEHG
+273 GDED
-282 DEDHD
+282 HD
-287 EHMDEEGIYQELK
+287 EHMDEEGLYQELK

-354 DDDEHGD
+354 DHDEHGD

-366 HMDEDHEEGEAEL
+366 HGDEDHEEGEAEL

-394 PQSEDFNLILGTSLL
+394 PQSEDFNLILGTSLQ

-426 VNDFGLY
+426 MNDFGLY

-495 NLVELYSDGAHHST
+495 NLVELYSDGSHHST

>member
-248 HMDEDHDEHGDEDHD
+248 HMDEDHDEHGDED
-263 EHGDEDHDEH
+263 
-273 GDEDDDEHG
+273 DDEHG

-344 DEDHDEHGDE
+344 DED
-354 DDDEHGD
+354 DDEHGD
-361 EDHDE
+361 EDHDEHMDEDHEE

>member
-1 MNIKYKLCMVLIM
+1 MNSKKINMNIKYKLCMVLIM

-25 IDPFELDEIILS
+25 TDPYELDEIILS

-52 KINMDDISPIIK
+52 KINMDDINPIIK

-72 KLPGVSVITSGP
+72 KLPGVSVISTGI

-100 VYNQGVRL
+100 VYNQGIRL

-235 LRLSIVESTLGLP
+235 LRLSFLESNIGIP

-263 EHGDEDHDEH
+263 EHEDEDHDEH
-273 GDEDDDEHG
+273 GDQ
-282 DEDHD
+282 DHD
-287 EHMDEEGIYQELK
+287 EHMDEEGLYQELK
-300 HTTITWKNTFDLG
+300 HTTITWKNTYDLG

-323 QQFNERMEF
+323 QQFNERKEF
-332 GEHGDEDHDEHG
+332 GEHGDEDHGEHGDEDHDEHG

-354 DDDEHGD
+354 D
-361 EDHDE
+361 
-366 HMDEDHEEGEAEL
+366 HEEGEAEL
-379 DMELLTNTLDINLIL
+379 DMELLTNTLDISLIL

-414 NFGHEILIPDAE
+414 NFGHEVLIPDAKM
-426 VNDFGLY
+426 NDFGLY
-433 ALGEISFGNSSD
+433 ALGEISLGNSSD
-445 AIIGLRYDKRSISSG
+445 ATIGLRYDNRSISSG

-495 NLVELYSDGAHHST
+495 NLIELYADGSHHGT

-514 GNPNL
+514 GDPNL
-519 LAENSFQTDL
+519 LAENSLQTDL
-529 SIQVNSED
+529 SIQVNGED

-558 NTLIDGLQ
+558 NTVIDGYQ

-595 YTSIEYVFGETQDGM
+595 YTSLEYVFGETQDGM

-634 EIDFVAKAKQNRT
+634 EIDFIAKAQQNRT

-659 LNLSGTW
+659 LNLSGSW

-677 FWSIDNVFDKE
+677 FWNIDNVFDKE
-688 YFDHLSRLKTAGIH
+688 YYDHLSRLKTAGIH

>member
-1 MNIKYKLCMVLIM
+1 MNIKYKLSMVLIM
-14 LLLTKPVLSQV
+14 LLLTKPVLSQ
-25 IDPFELDEIILS
+25 ITDPFELDEIILS

-52 KINMDDISPIIK
+52 KINMDDINPIIK

-72 KLPGVSVITSGP
+72 KLPGVSIITTGP

-100 VYNQGVRL
+100 VYNQGIRL

-152 PEKFKSMDGLDIDYT
+152 PEKFKSMDGLNIDYT
-167 GIYNSNYNGLTN
+167 GIYNSNYNGITN

-195 AEMIDNDNFSSPDGE
+195 AEMIDNDNFSTPDGE

-221 KAGIQYSGEKLNSE
+221 KAGIQYSSDKFTSE
-235 LRLSIVESTLGLP
+235 LRFSRLDSDLGIP

-273 GDEDDDEHG
+273 GDED
-282 DEDHD
+282 HD
-287 EHMDEEGIYQELK
+287 EHMDEESLYQELK

-323 QQFNERMEF
+323 QQFNERKEF

-354 DDDEHGD
+354 DHDEHG
-361 EDHDE
+361 
-366 HMDEDHEEGEAEL
+366 DEDHEEGEAEL
-379 DMELLTNTLDINLIL
+379 DMELLTNTLDISLTL
-394 PQSEDFNLILGTSLL
+394 PQSEDFNLILGTSIL

-426 VNDFGLY
+426 MNDFGLY
-433 ALGEISFGNSSD
+433 ALGEISLGNSAD
-445 AIIGLRYDKRSISSG
+445 TTIGLRYDNRSISSG
-460 IYSSDY
+460 SSSSDF

-482 TLRFNLSSGYRSP
+482 TLRFNLSSGFRSP
-495 NLVELYSDGAHHST
+495 NLVELFSDGSHHST

-529 SIQVNSED
+529 SFQVYDED
-537 SVLSFDLFLND
+537 SALSFDLFLND

-558 NTLIDGLQ
+558 NTFIDGLQ

-595 YTSIEYVFGETQDGM
+595 YTSLEYVFGETQDGM
-610 ALPYISPLTFNQV
+610 ALPYISPFTFNQV

-634 EIDFVAKAKQNRT
+634 EIDFVAKAQQNRT
-647 AMYEESTDGYSL
+647 ALYEESTDGYSL

-688 YFDHLSRLKTAGIH
+688 YYNHLSRLKTAGIE

>member
-1 MNIKYKLCMVLIM
+1 MNIKYKLSMVLIM
-14 LLLTKPVLSQV
+14 LLLTKPVLSQ
-25 IDPFELDEIILS
+25 ITDPFELDEIILS

-52 KINMDDISPIIK
+52 KINMDDINPIIK

-72 KLPGVSVITSGP
+72 KLPGVSIITTGP

-100 VYNQGVRL
+100 VYNQGIRL

-152 PEKFKSMDGLDIDYT
+152 PEKFKSMDGLNIDYT
-167 GIYNSNYNGLTN
+167 GIYNSNYNGITN

-195 AEMIDNDNFSSPDGE
+195 AEMIDNDNFSTPDGE

-221 KAGIQYSGEKLNSE
+221 KAGIQYSSDKFTSE
-235 LRLSIVESTLGLP
+235 LRFSRLDSDLGIP

-273 GDEDDDEHG
+273 
-282 DEDHD
+282 
-287 EHMDEEGIYQELK
+287 MDEESLYQELK

-323 QQFNERMEF
+323 QQFNERKEF
-332 GEHGDEDHDEHG
+332 GEHGDEDNDEHG
-344 DEDHDEHGDE
+344 DEDHDEHG
-354 DDDEHGD
+354 
-361 EDHDE
+361 
-366 HMDEDHEEGEAEL
+366 DEDHEEGEAEL
-379 DMELLTNTLDINLIL
+379 DMELLTNTLDISLTL
-394 PQSEDFNLILGTSLL
+394 PQSEDFNLILGTSIL

-426 VNDFGLY
+426 MNDFGLY
-433 ALGEISFGNSSD
+433 ALGEISLGNFAD
-445 AIIGLRYDKRSISSG
+445 TTIGLRYDNRSISSG
-460 IYSSDY
+460 SSSSDF

-482 TLRFNLSSGYRSP
+482 TLRFNLSSGFRSP
-495 NLVELYSDGAHHST
+495 NLVELFSDGSHHST

-529 SIQVNSED
+529 SFQVYDED
-537 SVLSFDLFLND
+537 SALSFDLFLND

-566 LHNFLQQD
+566 LHNYLQQD

-595 YTSIEYVFGETQDGM
+595 YTSLEYVFGETQDGM
-610 ALPYISPLTFNQV
+610 ALPYISPFTFNQV

-634 EIDFVAKAKQNRT
+634 EIDFVAKAQQNRT
-647 AMYEESTDGYSL
+647 AMNEESTDGYSL

-688 YFDHLSRLKTAGIH
+688 YYDHLSRLKTAGIE

>member
-1 MNIKYKLCMVLIM
+1 MNIKYKLSMVLIM
-14 LLLTKPVLSQV
+14 LLLTKPVLSQ
-25 IDPFELDEIILS
+25 ITDPFELDEIILS

-52 KINMDDISPIIK
+52 KINMDDINPIIK

-72 KLPGVSVITSGP
+72 KLPGVSVITTGP

-89 SIRGLSFNRVV
+89 SIRGLSFNRVL
-100 VYNQGVRL
+100 VYNQGIRL

-152 PEKFKSMDGLDIDYT
+152 PEKFKSMDGLNIDYT
-167 GIYNSNYNGLTN
+167 GIYNSNYNGITN

-195 AEMIDNDNFSSPDGE
+195 AEMIDNDNFSTPDGE

-221 KAGIQYSGEKLNSE
+221 KAGIQYSSDKFTSE
-235 LRLSIVESTLGLP
+235 LRFSRLDSDLGIP

-273 GDEDDDEHG
+273 
-282 DEDHD
+282 
-287 EHMDEEGIYQELK
+287 MDEESLYQELK

-323 QQFNERMEF
+323 QQFNERKEF

-344 DEDHDEHGDE
+344 
-354 DDDEHGD
+354 
-361 EDHDE
+361 
-366 HMDEDHEEGEAEL
+366 DEDHEEGEAEL
-379 DMELLTNTLDINLIL
+379 DMELLTNTLDISLTL
-394 PQSEDFNLILGTSLL
+394 PQSEDFNLILGTSIL

-426 VNDFGLY
+426 MNDFGLY
-433 ALGEISFGNSSD
+433 ALGEISLGNSAD
-445 AIIGLRYDKRSISSG
+445 TTIGLRYDNRSISSG
-460 IYSSDY
+460 SSSSDF

-482 TLRFNLSSGYRSP
+482 TLRFNLSSGFRSP
-495 NLVELYSDGAHHST
+495 NLVELFSDGSHHST

-529 SIQVNSED
+529 SFQVYDED
-537 SVLSFDLFLND
+537 SALSFDLFLND

-558 NTLIDGLQ
+558 NTFIDGLQ

-595 YTSIEYVFGETQDGM
+595 YTSLEYVFGETQDGM
-610 ALPYISPLTFNQV
+610 ALPYISPFTFNQV

-634 EIDFVAKAKQNRT
+634 EIDFVAKAQQNRT
-647 AMYEESTDGYSL
+647 ALYEESTDGYSL

-688 YFDHLSRLKTAGIH
+688 YYDHLSRLKTAGIE

>member
-1 MNIKYKLCMVLIM
+1 MNSKKINMNIKYKLCMVLIM

-25 IDPFELDEIILS
+25 TDPYELDEIILS

-52 KINMDDISPIIK
+52 KINMDDINPIIK

-72 KLPGVSVITSGP
+72 KLPGVSVISTGI

-100 VYNQGVRL
+100 VYNQGIRL

-235 LRLSIVESTLGLP
+235 LRLSFLESNIGIP

-263 EHGDEDHDEH
+263 EHEDEDHDEH
-273 GDEDDDEHG
+273 GDQ
-282 DEDHD
+282 DHD
-287 EHMDEEGIYQELK
+287 EHMDEEGLYQELK
-300 HTTITWKNTFDLG
+300 HTTITWKNTYDLG

-323 QQFNERMEF
+323 QQFNERKEF
-332 GEHGDEDHDEHG
+332 GEHGDEDHGEHGDEDHDEHG
-344 DEDHDEHGDE
+344 DEDHGEHGDK
-354 DDDEHGD
+354 
-361 EDHDE
+361 DHDE
-366 HMDEDHEEGEAEL
+366 HGDEDHEEGEAEL
-379 DMELLTNTLDINLIL
+379 DMELLTNTLDISLIL

-414 NFGHEILIPDAE
+414 NFGHEVLIPDAKM
-426 VNDFGLY
+426 NDFGLY
-433 ALGEISFGNSSD
+433 ALGEISLGNSSD
-445 AIIGLRYDKRSISSG
+445 ATIGLRYDNRSISSG

-495 NLVELYSDGAHHST
+495 NLIELYADGSHHGT

-514 GNPNL
+514 GDPNL
-519 LAENSFQTDL
+519 LAENSLQTDL
-529 SIQVNSED
+529 SIQVNGED

-558 NTLIDGLQ
+558 NTVIDGYQ

-595 YTSIEYVFGETQDGM
+595 YTSLEYVFGETQDGM

-634 EIDFVAKAKQNRT
+634 EIDFIAKAQQNRT

-659 LNLSGTW
+659 LNLSGSW

-677 FWSIDNVFDKE
+677 FWNIDNVFDKE
-688 YFDHLSRLKTAGIH
+688 YYDHLSRLKTVGIH

>member
-1 MNIKYKLCMVLIM
+1 MVLIM

-64 QYISKSIS
+64 QYISKSLS

-248 HMDEDHDEHGDEDHD
+248 HMDEDQDEHGDEDHD

-273 GDEDDDEHG
+273 
-282 DEDHD
+282 
-287 EHMDEEGIYQELK
+287 MDEEGLYQELK

-354 DDDEHGD
+354 DHDEHGD

-366 HMDEDHEEGEAEL
+366 HGDEDHDEHGDEDHEEGEAEL

-394 PQSEDFNLILGTSLL
+394 PQSEDFNLILGTSLQ

-426 VNDFGLY
+426 MNDFGLY

-495 NLVELYSDGAHHST
+495 NLVELYSDGSHHST

>member
-1 MNIKYKLCMVLIM
+1 MNIKYKLSMVLIM
-14 LLLTKPVLSQV
+14 LLLTKPVLSQ
-25 IDPFELDEIILS
+25 ITDPFELDEIILS

-52 KINMDDISPIIK
+52 KINMDDINPIIK

-72 KLPGVSVITSGP
+72 KLPGVSIITTGP

-100 VYNQGVRL
+100 VYNQGIRL

-152 PEKFKSMDGLDIDYT
+152 PEKFKSMDGLNIDYT
-167 GIYNSNYNGLTN
+167 GIYNSNYNGITN

-195 AEMIDNDNFSSPDGE
+195 AEMIDNDNFSTPDGE
-210 VENTWFEQNEI
+210 VENTWFEHNEI
-221 KAGIQYSGEKLNSE
+221 KAGIQYSSDKFTSE
-235 LRLSIVESTLGLP
+235 LRFSRLDSDLGIP

-273 GDEDDDEHG
+273 GDED
-282 DEDHD
+282 HD
-287 EHMDEEGIYQELK
+287 EHMDEESLYQELK

-323 QQFNERMEF
+323 QQFNERKEF
-332 GEHGDEDHDEHG
+332 GEHGDEDNDEHG
-344 DEDHDEHGDE
+344 DEDHDEHG
-354 DDDEHGD
+354 
-361 EDHDE
+361 
-366 HMDEDHEEGEAEL
+366 DEDHEEGEAEL
-379 DMELLTNTLDINLIL
+379 DMELLTNTLDISLTL
-394 PQSEDFNLILGTSLL
+394 PQSEDFNLILGTSIL

-426 VNDFGLY
+426 MNDFGLY
-433 ALGEISFGNSSD
+433 ALGEISLGNSAD
-445 AIIGLRYDKRSISSG
+445 TTIGLRYDNRSISSG
-460 IYSSDY
+460 SSSSDF

-482 TLRFNLSSGYRSP
+482 TLRFNLSSGFRSP
-495 NLVELYSDGAHHST
+495 NLVELFSDGSHHST

-529 SIQVNSED
+529 SFQVYDED
-537 SVLSFDLFLND
+537 SALSFDLFLND

-558 NTLIDGLQ
+558 NTFIDGLQ

-595 YTSIEYVFGETQDGM
+595 YTSLEYVFGETQDGM
-610 ALPYISPLTFNQV
+610 ALPYISPFTFNQV

-634 EIDFVAKAKQNRT
+634 EIDFVAKAQQNRT
-647 AMYEESTDGYSL
+647 ALYEESTDGYSL

-688 YFDHLSRLKTAGIH
+688 YYDHLSRLKTAGIE

>member
-25 IDPFELDEIILS
+25 TDPFELDEIILS

-52 KINMDDISPIIK
+52 KINMDDINPIIK

-72 KLPGVSVITSGP
+72 KLPGVSVISTGI

-100 VYNQGVRL
+100 VYNQGIRL

-235 LRLSIVESTLGLP
+235 LRLSILDSNIGIPHMDEDHDEHGDEDHDEHGDEDHDEHMDEEGLYQELKHTTITWKNTYDLGNNHLLNVTLGQQFNERKEFGE
-248 HMDEDHDEHGDEDHD
+248 HGDEDHDEHGDEDHD

-273 GDEDDDEHG
+273 GDED
-282 DEDHD
+282 
-287 EHMDEEGIYQELK
+287 
-300 HTTITWKNTFDLG
+300 
-313 NNHLLNVTLG
+313 
-323 QQFNERMEF
+323 
-332 GEHGDEDHDEHG
+332 
-344 DEDHDEHGDE
+344 
-354 DDDEHGD
+354 
-361 EDHDE
+361 
-366 HMDEDHEEGEAEL
+366 HEEGEAEL
-379 DMELLTNTLDINLIL
+379 DMELLTNTLDISLIL

-426 VNDFGLY
+426 MNDFGLY
-433 ALGEISFGNSSD
+433 ALGEISLGNSSD
-445 AIIGLRYDKRSISSG
+445 ATIGLRYDNRSVTSG

-471 ALGFKKEFTTS
+471 ALGFKMEFTNS

-495 NLVELYSDGAHHST
+495 NLVELYSDGSHHGT

-519 LAENSFQTDL
+519 LAENSLQTDL
-529 SIQVNSED
+529 SIQVNGED

-548 IRDYIYLQPT
+548 IRDYIYLQPA
-558 NTLIDGLQ
+558 NTVIDGLQ

-595 YTSIEYVFGETQDGM
+595 YTSLEYVFGETQDGM

-634 EIDFVAKAKQNRT
+634 EIDFVAKAQQNRI

-659 LNLSGTW
+659 LNLSGSW
-666 MTSFLGNDLNI
+666 MTSLLGNDLNI
-677 FWSIDNVFDKE
+677 FWNIDNVFNKE
-688 YFDHLSRLKTAGIH
+688 YYDHLSRLKTAGIH

>member
-1 MNIKYKLCMVLIM
+1 MNSKKINMNIKYKLCMVLIM

-25 IDPFELDEIILS
+25 TDPYELDEIILS

-52 KINMDDISPIIK
+52 KINMDDINPIIK

-72 KLPGVSVITSGP
+72 KLPGVSVISTGI

-100 VYNQGVRL
+100 VYNQGIRL

-235 LRLSIVESTLGLP
+235 LRLSFLESNIGIP

-263 EHGDEDHDEH
+263 EHEDEDH
-273 GDEDDDEHG
+273 DEHG

-287 EHMDEEGIYQELK
+287 EHMDEEGLYQELK
-300 HTTITWKNTFDLG
+300 HTTITWKNTYDLG

-323 QQFNERMEF
+323 QQFNERKEF
-332 GEHGDEDHDEHG
+332 GEHGDEDHGEHGDEDHDEHG
-344 DEDHDEHGDE
+344 DEDHGEHGDK
-354 DDDEHGD
+354 
-361 EDHDE
+361 DHDE
-366 HMDEDHEEGEAEL
+366 HGDEDHEEGEAEL
-379 DMELLTNTLDINLIL
+379 DMELLTNTLDISLIL

-414 NFGHEILIPDAE
+414 NFGHEVLIPDAKM
-426 VNDFGLY
+426 NDFGLY
-433 ALGEISFGNSSD
+433 ALGEISLGNSSD
-445 AIIGLRYDKRSISSG
+445 ATIGLRYDNRSISSG

-495 NLVELYSDGAHHST
+495 NLIELYADGSHHGT

-514 GNPNL
+514 GDPNL
-519 LAENSFQTDL
+519 LAENSLQTDL
-529 SIQVNSED
+529 SIQVNGED

-558 NTLIDGLQ
+558 NTVIDGYQ

-595 YTSIEYVFGETQDGM
+595 YTSLEYVFGETQDGM

-634 EIDFVAKAKQNRT
+634 EIDFIAKAQQNRT

-659 LNLSGTW
+659 LNLSGSW

-677 FWSIDNVFDKE
+677 FWNIDNVFDKE
-688 YFDHLSRLKTAGIH
+688 YYDHLSRLKTVGIH

>member
-221 KAGIQYSGEKLNSE
+221 KAGIQYSGQKLNSE

-248 HMDEDHDEHGDEDHD
+248 HMDEDHD

-332 GEHGDEDHDEHG
+332 GEHG

-688 YFDHLSRLKTAGIH
+688 YYDHLSRLKTAGIH

>member
-1 MNIKYKLCMVLIM
+1 MNIKYKLSMVLIM
-14 LLLTKPVLSQV
+14 LLLTKPVLSQ
-25 IDPFELDEIILS
+25 ITDPFELDEIILS

-52 KINMDDISPIIK
+52 KINMDDINPIIK

-72 KLPGVSVITSGP
+72 KLPGVSIITTGP

-100 VYNQGVRL
+100 VYNQGIRL

-152 PEKFKSMDGLDIDYT
+152 PEKFKSMDGLNIDYT
-167 GIYNSNYNGLTN
+167 GIYNSNYNGITN

-195 AEMIDNDNFSSPDGE
+195 AEMIDNDNFSTPDGE

-221 KAGIQYSGEKLNSE
+221 KAGIQYSSDKFTSE
-235 LRLSIVESTLGLP
+235 LRFSRLDSDLGIP

-273 GDEDDDEHG
+273 GDED
-282 DEDHD
+282 HD
-287 EHMDEEGIYQELK
+287 EHMDEESLYQELK

-323 QQFNERMEF
+323 QQFNERKEF

-354 DDDEHGD
+354 DHDEHGD

-366 HMDEDHEEGEAEL
+366 HGDEDHEEGEAEL
-379 DMELLTNTLDINLIL
+379 DMELLTNTLDISLTL
-394 PQSEDFNLILGTSLL
+394 PQSEDFNLILGTSIL

-426 VNDFGLY
+426 MNDFGLY
-433 ALGEISFGNSSD
+433 ALGEISLGNSAD
-445 AIIGLRYDKRSISSG
+445 TTIGLRYDNRSISSG
-460 IYSSDY
+460 SSSSDF

-482 TLRFNLSSGYRSP
+482 TLRFNLSSGFRSP
-495 NLVELYSDGAHHST
+495 NLVELFSDGSHHST

-529 SIQVNSED
+529 SFQVYDED
-537 SVLSFDLFLND
+537 SALSFDLFLND

-558 NTLIDGLQ
+558 NTFIDGLQ

-595 YTSIEYVFGETQDGM
+595 YTSLEYVFGETQDGM
-610 ALPYISPLTFNQV
+610 ALPYISPFTFNQV

-634 EIDFVAKAKQNRT
+634 EIDFVAKAQQNRT
-647 AMYEESTDGYSL
+647 ALYEESTDGYSL

-688 YFDHLSRLKTAGIH
+688 YYDHLSRLKTAGIE

>member
-1 MNIKYKLCMVLIM
+1 MNTKKIKMNIKYKLCMVLIM
-14 LLLTKPVLSQV
+14 LLLTKPVLSQ
-25 IDPFELDEIILS
+25 ITDPFELDEIILS

-52 KINMDDISPIIK
+52 KINMDDINPIIK

-72 KLPGVSVITSGP
+72 KLPGVSVITTGP

-89 SIRGLSFNRVV
+89 SIRGLSFNRVL
-100 VYNQGVRL
+100 VYNQGIRL

-152 PEKFKSMDGLDIDYT
+152 PEKFKSMDGLNIDYT
-167 GIYNSNYNGLTN
+167 GIYNSNYNGITN

-195 AEMIDNDNFSSPDGE
+195 AEMIDNDNFSTPDGE

-221 KAGIQYSGEKLNSE
+221 KAGIQYSSDKFTSE
-235 LRLSIVESTLGLP
+235 LRFSRLDSDLGIP

-273 GDEDDDEHG
+273 
-282 DEDHD
+282 
-287 EHMDEEGIYQELK
+287 MDEESLYQELK

-323 QQFNERMEF
+323 QQFNERKEF

-354 DDDEHGD
+354 D
-361 EDHDE
+361 
-366 HMDEDHEEGEAEL
+366 HEEGEAEL
-379 DMELLTNTLDINLIL
+379 DMELLTNTLDISLTL
-394 PQSEDFNLILGTSLL
+394 PQSEDFNLILGTSIL

-426 VNDFGLY
+426 MNDFGLY
-433 ALGEISFGNSSD
+433 ALGEISLGNSAD
-445 AIIGLRYDKRSISSG
+445 TTIGLRYDNRSISSG
-460 IYSSDY
+460 SSSSDF

-482 TLRFNLSSGYRSP
+482 TLRFNLSSGFRSP
-495 NLVELYSDGAHHST
+495 NLVELFSDGSHHST

-529 SIQVNSED
+529 SFQVYDED
-537 SVLSFDLFLND
+537 SALSFDLFLND

-558 NTLIDGLQ
+558 NTFIDGLQ

-595 YTSIEYVFGETQDGM
+595 YTSLEYVFGETQDGM
-610 ALPYISPLTFNQV
+610 ALPYISPFTFNQV

-634 EIDFVAKAKQNRT
+634 EIDFVAKAQQNRT

-688 YFDHLSRLKTAGIH
+688 YYNHLSRLKTAGIE

>member
-25 IDPFELDEIILS
+25 TDPFELDEIILS

-52 KINMDDISPIIK
+52 KINMDDINPIIK

-72 KLPGVSVITSGP
+72 KLPGVSVISTGI

-100 VYNQGVRL
+100 VYNQGIRL

-235 LRLSIVESTLGLP
+235 LRLSILDSNIGIPHMDEDHDEHGDEDHDEHMDEEGLYQELKHTTITWKNTYDLGNNHLLNVTLGQQFNERKEFGE
-248 HMDEDHDEHGDEDHD
+248 HGDEDHDEHGDEDHD

-273 GDEDDDEHG
+273 GDED
-282 DEDHD
+282 
-287 EHMDEEGIYQELK
+287 
-300 HTTITWKNTFDLG
+300 
-313 NNHLLNVTLG
+313 
-323 QQFNERMEF
+323 
-332 GEHGDEDHDEHG
+332 HDEHG
-344 DEDHDEHGDE
+344 DEDHDEHG
-354 DDDEHGD
+354 
-361 EDHDE
+361 
-366 HMDEDHEEGEAEL
+366 DEDHEEGEAEL
-379 DMELLTNTLDINLIL
+379 DMELLTNTLDISLIL

-426 VNDFGLY
+426 MNDFGLY
-433 ALGEISFGNSSD
+433 ALGEISLGNSSD
-445 AIIGLRYDKRSISSG
+445 ATIGLRYDNRSVSSG

-471 ALGFKKEFTTS
+471 ALGFKMEFTNS

-495 NLVELYSDGAHHST
+495 NLVELYSNGSHHGT

-519 LAENSFQTDL
+519 LAENSLQTDL
-529 SIQVNSED
+529 SIQVNGED

-548 IRDYIYLQPT
+548 IRDYIYLQPA
-558 NTLIDGLQ
+558 NTVIDGLQ

-595 YTSIEYVFGETQDGM
+595 YTSLEYVFGETQDGM

-634 EIDFVAKAKQNRT
+634 EIDFVAKAQQNRT

-659 LNLSGTW
+659 LNLSGSW
-666 MTSFLGNDLNI
+666 MTSLLGNDLNI
-677 FWSIDNVFDKE
+677 FWNIDNVFDKE
-688 YFDHLSRLKTAGIH
+688 YYDHLSRLKTAGIH